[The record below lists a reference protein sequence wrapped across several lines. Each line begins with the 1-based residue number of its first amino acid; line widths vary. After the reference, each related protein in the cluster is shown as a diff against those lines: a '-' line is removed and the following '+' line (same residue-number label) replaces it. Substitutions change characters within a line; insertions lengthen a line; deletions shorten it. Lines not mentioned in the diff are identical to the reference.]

1 MKKTTLSIFLLLLWC
16 ASAVLAQDITGSIA
30 GSVVDASG
38 AGVPGAKVTITSLD
52 RNQVVRT
59 ANTDGAGNYSAP
71 LLPVGKY
78 SVSVEAK
85 GFKKATQ
92 TDITLNVNDKL
103 TANLKLEVGDVQQ
116 EVTVQAAP
124 IAVELQSP
132 VQSTL
137 VNGTQ
142 IRELALV
149 TRNYEQ
155 LVALMPGVSSSAVD
169 QLYVGV
175 SAPAGT
181 AATIPYAINGARNS
195 ASSWT
200 VDGADNVDRGANLTL
215 LNTPSVDAIE
225 EFKVQRSGYSAE
237 FGRAGGGMISV
248 ITKSGTSEFHGDAY
262 EFVRN
267 NAFAANNFLN
277 NANRLNLGSDGKA
290 RVPAL
295 HYNNFGWTLGGPV
308 WIPRV
313 YGKDKNKTFF
323 FFSQEFRR
331 VITYSSPVG
340 TVPTSAEVAGN
351 FPHPVC
357 ASYTGSTCN
366 QVTQQIANINPVAQ
380 EYIKDIFSKVP
391 LPSGTNTLASLFR
404 NTYNFEQELV
414 RVDHSFNEKHRVF
427 VRFLRDDI
435 PTIEPGGL
443 FTGALIP
450 GVGTTSTNAPA
461 HNWVAHVVSAF
472 SPTWLNEAGFD
483 YSYGAILSDPIGL
496 MAATNSADIKV
507 PLPFAVTLNEVPNV
521 TFTGGS
527 SLATFG
533 QYRDY
538 NRNYAFFDNLT
549 KIHGSHTFKFGFT
562 YNYYQKTENNGTAN
576 ASTFNIT
583 SATSLLPPGGATLYE
598 QAFANFLTGNVAT
611 FTQASEDVTP
621 DMRAQQWE
629 LYAQDDWRVKPN
641 LTLNVGVRYSMF
653 RQPIDNNNQLT
664 TFDPSL
670 YNPAKA
676 PQLTSAGLLAN
687 IDALSYLNGISING
701 KTSPYG
707 SKVAR
712 ENSNNWAP
720 RIGFAWDPFNTGKT
734 SIRGGYGISYDATL
748 FGIYEQNIFANPPY
762 VNSVSIPNT
771 SLSNPGGGSASVQN
785 SPKALRAS
793 AADWSTPYT
802 QQWSLDVQH
811 QFTPSTLL
819 SVGYVGTKGTHLL
832 GIVDMNTVFPNLA
845 YTSGLVPA
853 STTFTSANE
862 TVLNLIRPYQGYN
875 SINIIEPWFNSNYN
889 ALQVYGQKHF
899 KGDSLIAFSYTWSK
913 NLTDNQTDRSSAPQ
927 NFYNRHEGEY
937 GLAMLDRRHVFTA
950 NFVYGLPF
958 FKAQQGL
965 VGKVLGGWEISGVT
979 YFNTGTPNTVTT
991 AAGTD
996 PAALGILGPSVSGP
1010 RPDMV
1015 CDPNQN
1021 APHTR
1026 FQWFNPACFQNVP
1039 AGVHLPGNAGRGV
1052 VRGPG
1057 FERVDLGLFK
1067 NITFHERYR
1076 FQLRGEATNA
1086 FNHANPNGFSSTAL
1100 LSLGNALFNQITAY
1114 RDPRIIQLGAKFY
1127 F

>member
-1 MKKTTLSIFLLLLWC
+1 MKKTTLSLFLWLILC

-30 GSVVDASG
+30 GTIVDASG
-38 AGVPGAKVTITSLD
+38 AGVPGAKVTVTSLD
-52 RNQVVRT
+52 RNQVLRT
-59 ANTDGAGNYSAP
+59 ATTDGAGNYSAP
-71 LLPVGKY
+71 LLPVGKF

-85 GFKKATQ
+85 GFKKASE

-103 TANLKLEVGDVQQ
+103 TVNLKLEVGDVQQ

-195 ASSWT
+195 GSSWT

-225 EFKVQRSGYSAE
+225 EFKVQRSDYSAE
-237 FGRAGGGMISV
+237 FGRTGGGIISV
-248 ITKSGTSEFHGDAY
+248 ITKSGTSQFHGDAY

-277 NANRLNLGSDGKA
+277 NANRLNLGNDGTA

-308 WIPRV
+308 YIPRV

-331 VITYSSPVG
+331 VITYTSPVG
-340 TVPTSAEVAGN
+340 VVPTASEITGN
-351 FPHPVC
+351 FPHPIC
-357 ASYTGSTCN
+357 ASYTGNTCN
-366 QVTQQIANINPVAQ
+366 QVTQQITNIDPVAQ
-380 EYIKDIFSKVP
+380 QYIKDIFAKVP
-391 LPSGTNTLASLFR
+391 LPSGTNTLPSLFR
-404 NTYNFEQELV
+404 NTYNFEQELA
-414 RVDHSFNEKHRVF
+414 RVDHTFNEKHRVF
-427 VRFLRDDI
+427 LRYLRDDI

-443 FTGALIP
+443 FTGAAIP
-450 GVGTTSTNAPA
+450 NVGTTSTNAPA

-483 YSYGAILSDPIGL
+483 YSYGAIVSDPTGL
-496 MAATNSADIKV
+496 MATANSPDIK
-507 PLPFAVTLNEVPNV
+507 PTLPFPVTLHEVPNV
-521 TFTGGS
+521 TFSGGS

-549 KIHGSHTFKFGFT
+549 KILGRHTLKFGLT
-562 YNYYQKTENNGTAN
+562 YNFYQKTENNGLAN
-576 ASTFNIT
+576 ASTFNFV
-583 SATSLLPPGGATLYE
+583 SATSTLPAGGASLFE

-621 DMRAQQWE
+621 DIRAKQWE
-629 LYAQDDWRVKPN
+629 LYAQDDWRVRTN
-641 LTLNVGVRYSMF
+641 LTLNVGLRYSMF
-653 RQPIDNNNQLT
+653 RQPVDNNNQQT
-664 TFDPSL
+664 TFDPAL
-670 YNPAKA
+670 YKA
-676 PQLTSAGLLAN
+676 ANAAQLTSAGLLAN
-687 IDALSYLNGISING
+687 TNALAYLNGISING
-701 KTSPYG
+701 STSPYG
-707 SKVAR
+707 SKVAQ
-712 ENSNNWAP
+712 ENSNNFAP
-720 RIGFAWDPFNTGKT
+720 RIGFAWDPFKTGKT
-734 SIRGGYGISYDATL
+734 SVRGGYGISYDATL
-748 FGIYEQNIFANPPY
+748 FGIYEQNIFANPPF
-762 VNSVSIPNT
+762 VNTVSIPNT
-771 SLSNPGGGSASVQN
+771 TLSDPAGGTATVQN
-785 SPKALRAS
+785 SPKALRGTS
-793 AADWSTPYT
+793 PTWKTPYN
-802 QQWSLDVQH
+802 QQWSLDIQH

-832 GIVDMNTVFPNLA
+832 GIVDINSVFPNLA

-862 TVLNLIRPYQGYN
+862 PILNLLRPYQGYN
-875 SINIIEPWFNSNYN
+875 SINQIEPWFNSNYN

-899 KGDSLIAFSYTWSK
+899 QGNSLIAFSYTWSK
-913 NLTDNQTDRSSAPQ
+913 NLTDNWSDRSNAPQ
-927 NFYNRHEGEY
+927 NAYNAHEAEY
-937 GLAMLDRRHVFTA
+937 GPAMLDRTHVFTA
-950 NFVYGLPF
+950 DFVYDLPF
-958 FKAQQGL
+958 FKMQKGL
-965 VGKVLGGWEISGVT
+965 VGKTLGGWEVSGVL
-979 YFNTGTPNTVTT
+979 YFNTGLPNTITT
-991 AAGTD
+991 LAGTD
-996 PAALGILGPSVSGP
+996 PAGLGILGPSTAGP

-1039 AGVHLPGNAGRGV
+1039 AGVHVPGNAGRGV
-1052 VRGPG
+1052 ARGPG
-1057 FERVDLGLFK
+1057 FERVDLAAFK
-1067 NITFHERYR
+1067 NVTFKEHIR

-1086 FNHANPNGFSSTAL
+1086 FNHANPNGFG
-1100 LSLGNALFNQITAY
+1100 SLGLGSSLFDQITTY